1 MSRTL
6 RTSVFCIQTF
16 DSACCGICDSQH
28 ASAFTD
34 AEFVSMMKNNQAH
47 ADCIKRQGGRQ
58 YWLQTPAT
66 HRTSLSHFSVAVKS
80 REGKGACRSSCT
92 L

>member
-16 DSACCGICDSQH
+16 DSAWCGICHLHH
-28 ASAFTD
+28 ASTFTD
-34 AEFVSMMKNNQAH
+34 AELVSMIKDDQAH
-47 ADCIKRQGGRQ
+47 ADCMKHQEGLQ
-58 YWLQTPAT
+58 YLLQTPAT

-80 REGKGACRSSCT
+80 REGKGAGRSSCT